1 MYDELFLYFLISYIR
16 SEHVIRI
23 LLAFGHQGFP
33 SAFISD
39 WNIVPSAGHQSG
51 ARASSLN
58 RSSSGFLC
66 KICKMFSPVAQLG
79 LGAASS
85 RILRCEESWITE
97 NVVDL

>member
-1 MYDELFLYFLISYIR
+1 MMNCFCISYIS

-33 SAFISD
+33 SAIISD

-85 RILRCEESWITE
+85 RILRCEESWIKE